1 VVKVGYKT
9 KKGTKA
15 NIWSFCHREPPCKFP
30 DWALNTFGEG
40 VIIRCVREE
49 FRQEAMNEHWR
60 KYGGGKLVFKLAEFM
75 GLRFPE
81 NLTSWLGADKAMAS
95 TMDTWRHLLAENG
108 ISSTSDGPSV
118 READHRFRQCDY
130 EASMMSYAARPRYD
144 LNDTCDRHR
153 CIFNRKM
160 INPRGRDKKDI
171 RLSPKNI
178 KVNRDV
184 AATASD
190 EPETSSAHQDTAAPG
205 DEDTLVIDDNAPD
218 PPDGTGDKTLGKKDD
233 WRLRAPQL
241 PPSSGGCAADR
252 VPQVDNT
259 HLTTDAVPLVTQK
272 YTINSPSLVPM
283 IHKTPKTPQPPHDNT
298 GPGSGHNRH
307 SMFSLYGPTLGRS
320 QSCSPPPPRSIRNM
334 YKTVSPQHC
343 RHTFHLTSSASSFN
357 LSVQT
362 AATTPSP
369 LTLLSGTGHTP

>member
-1 VVKVGYKT
+1 MVKVGYKT

-40 VIIRCVREE
+40 VISRCVREE

-95 TMDTWRHLLAENG
+95 IMDTWRHLLAENG
-108 ISSTSDGPSV
+108 ISGTSDGPSV

-130 EASMMSYAARPRYD
+130 EASMMSYAARPRDD

-283 IHKTPKTPQPPHDNT
+283 THKTPKTPQPPH
-298 GPGSGHNRH
+298 GSRLRPQSTQHVQSLRTHTWSISELLTSTTTFH
-307 SMFSLYGPTLGRS
+307 SEHVR
-320 QSCSPPPPRSIRNM
+320 
-334 YKTVSPQHC
+334 KTVSPQHC